1 MLIFL
6 FFVINLSIFLCEN
19 INYENNI
26 NNIIRNNGIFEI
38 NHSLLEL
45 KDIVNKSN
53 NNIDIQNYNFD
64 EIIEKLKDLIF
75 YNAEYKIYTITEIN
89 EIIDKCCIIIYNV

>member
-1 MLIFL
+1 MFYFL
-6 FFVINLSIFLCEN
+6 FFIINLNIFLCEN

-64 EIIEKLKDLIF
+64 EIIEKMKELIF
-75 YNAEYKIYTITEIN
+75 YNKEYKIYNTTEIN